1 MHIRLATS
9 RRSKQL
15 ETKNILEARAVN
27 KSYPGVQAL
36 ENVDFELRRGE
47 VQALV
52 GQNGAGKS
60 TFIEI
65 IAGAIQPDSGQIF
78 LDGKEVPHLDP
89 SLSIEEGVQTVHQEN
104 QLVEELTVAENVFLY
119 NLPQTRFGFVNLSIC
134 VEHADALFR
143 ELGIDIK
150 SHMKLSQL
158 TFVERKLISIA
169 KAFSRKARILILDEP
184 TASLDDQGK
193 KILFDIIRRY
203 TEKGLSTIYISH
215 NLGEI
220 FEVCDRATVFKD
232 GKLVNTHQIT
242 EIDMNIIVQ
251 EMIGRASSTL
261 YAREKEE
268 SVVTEKPVLEV
279 QGYGRAGVVKDVSF
293 SVKRGEIF
301 GLGGLVG
308 AGRTEL
314 ARMIFGLDPKDR
326 GKLIF
331 EGKDI
336 TPESPNDAIKKGLGY
351 LTEDRKENG
360 LVLIRPIFE
369 NVSVVRFAKERNVR
383 LLNLG
388 KERTET
394 KKITQELDVKTPSI
408 SQMVINLS
416 GGNQQKVVMA
426 KWLYAESEIIIF
438 DEPTVGVD
446 VGSKSEIYRLIDE
459 LAKQGK
465 VIIMISSDNME
476 LLAVCDRV
484 GIMRSGRLVTIL
496 DGERIT
502 EENVLKHA
510 LGVTEEV
517 S

>member
-1 MHIRLATS
+1 M
-9 RRSKQL
+9 
-15 ETKNILEARAVN
+15 ETKNILEAKRVS

-36 ENVDFELRRGE
+36 DKVNFELRHGE

-65 IAGAIQPDSGQIF
+65 IAGSIQPDSGQIL
-78 LDGKEVPHLDP
+78 LDGKEFSHLDP
-89 SLSIEEGVQTVHQEN
+89 SISIEEGIQTVHQEN
-104 QLVEELTVAENVFLY
+104 QLVEELTVAENIFLY
-119 NLPQTRFGFVNLSIC
+119 NLPQTRFGFVNLGIC
-134 VEHADALFR
+134 VEYADKLLQ
-143 ELGIDIK
+143 ELGIEVK
-150 SHMKLSQL
+150 SNRKLSQL
-158 TFVERKLISIA
+158 TFVEKKLISIA

-232 GKLVNTHQIT
+232 GMLVNTHPIE
-242 EIDMNIIVQ
+242 EIDMNTIVQ

-261 YAREKEE
+261 YVREKEE
-268 SVVTEKPVLEV
+268 YVMSDKPALAVE
-279 QGYGRAGVVKDVSF
+279 GYGRVGVVADVSF
-293 SVKRGEIF
+293 SVRRGEIF

-314 ARMIFGLDPKDR
+314 ARMIFGLDPKDS
-326 GKLIF
+326 GKLVF
-331 EGKDI
+331 EGKEI
-336 TPESPNDAIKKGLGY
+336 TPESPNDAIRKGIGY

-369 NVSVVRFAKERNVR
+369 NVSVVRFAKDRSVR
-383 LLNLG
+383 FLHLG
-388 KERTET
+388 KERQKTA
-394 KKITQELDVKTPSI
+394 KIAQELDVKTPSI

-446 VGSKSEIYRLIDE
+446 VGSKSEIYRLIDD

-465 VIIMISSDNME
+465 VIIMISSDNPE

-484 GIMRSGRLVTIL
+484 GIMRSGRLVTVL
-496 DGERIT
+496 EGDRIT

-517 S
+517 R